1 VQFVVHDFSRWFGCL
16 KLDRFAGFS
25 AGRGCRRG
33 CGALV
38 NDGRAAEQNASVLR
52 SIAASDE
59 LISAM
64 FGFWAH
70 RPAISAQIVER
81 AIERGE
87 LPAST
92 DSNPII
98 GPLWTRVLLTGAQ
111 SPKTS
116 PTKS

>member
-1 VQFVVHDFSRWFGCL
+1 M
-16 KLDRFAGFS
+16 
-25 AGRGCRRG
+25 
-33 CGALV
+33 
-38 NDGRAAEQNASVLR
+38 NDGRAAGQNVFVLR

-59 LISAM
+59 LTSAV

-70 RPAISAQIVER
+70 RLAISAQIVER

-92 DSNPII
+92 DSKLTIETVI
-98 GPLWTRVLLTGAQ
+98 GPLWTRLLLTGAQ